1 MCIVAL
7 NIWPVPPTDFASRVI
22 PSIEGPVDG
31 FLRHDTTGGESD
43 DRFRDQKKKERDRE
57 LPVLYK
63 YTQSSRTLSTIVQ
76 VCKYKV
82 IKKPF
87 STNNMNFRPVRFFV
101 VVFFSE
107 RVTRSEEAIAMG
119 VRSSSYYLRFFFPG
133 RPGKKKL
140 SRQHVSLHY
149 DSQ

>member
-101 VVFFSE
+101 V
-107 RVTRSEEAIAMG
+107 
-119 VRSSSYYLRFFFPG
+119 FFFPNALHDLRRQLLWEFDPPPTTCVSFFLAG
-133 RPGKKKL
+133 QGKKN
-140 SRQHVSLHY
+140 
-149 DSQ
+149 